1 MSPEKTPEIRRRFR
15 VRGQWTSLALLTLVW
30 VMLNGNAS
38 LLTVATGVLIALLI
52 SIVFPLPSIEWGG
65 RINPFGFLRLVGIVL
80 WELASA
86 SVKLSRY
93 AFSRRPTVHSA
104 IIAVRL
110 NSNSDLY
117 QVGTGSILSIVPG
130 SVVVDA
136 RRKTRTLYLHLFDTS
151 PDHIELDKRHAL
163 REERL
168 ILGAFGSRIERRA
181 AAERREASPAPE
193 MSAE

>member
-15 VRGQWTSLALLTLVW
+15 IRGQWTSLLLMTLVW
-30 VMLNGNAS
+30 VLLNGNAS
-38 LLTVATGVLIALLI
+38 LLTVLTGALIALLI

-65 RINPFGFLRLVGIVL
+65 RVNPFGLVRLVATVL
-80 WELASA
+80 WELAAA

-93 AFSRRPTVHSA
+93 AFSRRPTLHSA

-136 RRKTRTLYLHLFDTS
+136 RRKTRTLYLHLFHTS
-151 PDHIELDKRHAL
+151 ADHIAQDKRHAL
-163 REERL
+163 REEGL
-168 ILGAFGSRIERRA
+168 ILGAFGSRVERRA
-181 AAERREASPAPE
+181 AAEKVQTRIDLQGG
-193 MSAE
+193 AE